1 MPAKNPRLNLTLE
14 PELFD
19 LIDEL
24 AALRQVS
31 RASVVVDFLEAAQP
45 AMRNSVTHLRAF
57 MAAQKDTDE
66 RFISSLEDA
75 EKVLGP
81 IVAAALDQLEL
92 SGLEGGQP
100 PLSNT
105 GVTSNISS
113 SSECRSRAPKPSGH
127 KGSRAKQG
135 GTSHGGQHGG
145 SGL

>member
-1 MPAKNPRLNLTLE
+1 MPSKNPRLNLTLE
-14 PELFD
+14 PELYG

-24 AALRQVS
+24 ATLRGVS
-31 RASVVVDFLEAAQP
+31 RASIVVDMLDAAEPTLRRLLSTLRTFIAAQEQS
-45 AMRNSVTHLRAF
+45 R
-57 MAAQKDTDE
+57 D
-66 RFISSLEDA
+66 RFVANLEEA
-75 EKVLGP
+75 EQTLAPV
-81 IVAAALDQLEL
+81 VSAALDQLDL
-92 SGLEGGQP
+92 AMNGDGQP
-100 PLSNT
+100 PHSNT